1 MRLTL
6 PKKIHDGKVMV
17 DQGIIAGCAGG
28 LFDNL
33 CEAADIL
40 DGQSTGDGYFAL
52 SVYPASMPINLAA
65 TRNGVASKLLEC
77 GAIMKTAFCG
87 PCFGAGD
94 VPGNNGLSIRHTTR
108 NFPNREGSKP
118 NQKPNQLGCAYGPR
132 AA

>member
-1 MRLTL
+1 MEEDAKKQIGSKVAFNLTE
-6 PKKIHDGKVMV
+6 KIHDGKVMV

-94 VPGNNGLSIRHTTR
+94 VRATTVC
-108 NFPNREGSKP
+108 
-118 NQKPNQLGCAYGPR
+118 Q
-132 AA
+132 